1 MAIYSDIDLTF
12 KPHPLTGDITFKT
25 DRDAVK
31 RALVQLLQ
39 TEKWDLPF
47 DIVVQNDLS
56 QTLFEPMNYLTE
68 SLIQSRVK
76 FLVERKEPRA
86 RLLGVDANIDSTE
99 NGYTITINY
108 EVVNLGVADTL
119 DYYIQRVR

>member
-1 MAIYSDIDLTF
+1 MAIYSDIDLSF
-12 KPHPLTGDITFKT
+12 KAHPLTGDISFKT
-25 DRDAVK
+25 DRDAV
-31 RALVQLLQ
+31 RRSLVQLLQ

-47 DIVVQNDLS
+47 DIVVQDGLS

-76 FLVERKEPRA
+76 FLIERKEPRA
-86 RLLGVDANIDSTE
+86 KLLGIDATIDSTE
-99 NGYTITINY
+99 NGYTITIRY
-108 EVVNLGVADTL
+108 EVVNLGMADTL